1 MGKHNE
7 STTEDAK
14 EIENYRST
22 SVFRRF
28 RTASSEEAFVAGEA
42 GDFTKAM
49 TLAGRGGRH
58 LYAYACAKPP
68 LVPTQ
73 TFPHV
78 LNLKREKLGSRGF

>member
-49 TLAGRGGRH
+49 TETKRTKCPLFTLGG
-58 LYAYACAKPP
+58 
-68 LVPTQ
+68 
-73 TFPHV
+73 
-78 LNLKREKLGSRGF
+78 